1 MKSFSSIFFIL
12 VLSVLPAMAQKER
25 YIPSGIRFGADL
37 PSLAN
42 QAFSQNLKPVEFTTD
57 IDFGSF
63 FLVADYGNVVFTQNE
78 ALHNYQSS
86 GSYMRVGFDYNF
98 LDTDTSNSVLFFG
111 LRLGRGRTNET
122 LSFSSINNI
131 ERNTG
136 WPETTLQTANN
147 GLRTSWFEFV
157 TGTRIRIF
165 DEFYMGFTIR
175 YKISPRYRGNETLR
189 PYYLPGFG
197 RNIDESSW
205 GFGYYIY
212 YRIPWKKKIFPA
224 PRESRQV
231 DPNATNENGN
241 RNGNGMG
248 QPFP

>member
-1 MKSFSSIFFIL
+1 MLML
-12 VLSVLPAMAQKER
+12 VLSALPALAQKER
-25 YIPSGIRFGADL
+25 YIPSGIRLGADL

-42 QAFSQNLKPVEFTTD
+42 QAFSQNLKPVEFTAD

-78 ALHNYQSS
+78 LLHSYQSS
-86 GSYMRVGFDYNF
+86 GSYFRTGIDYNF
-98 LDTDTSNSVLFFG
+98 LDTDTSNSVFFFG
-111 LRLGRGRTNET
+111 LRLGRGTTNET
-122 LSFSSINNI
+122 LSFSSVNNI

-136 WPETTLQTANN
+136 WPETILQTANN

-165 DEFYMGFTIR
+165 DEFYMGFTLR

-189 PYYLPGFG
+189 PYYLPGYG

-205 GFGYYIY
+205 GFSYYVY

-231 DPNATNENGN
+231 DPNAIDENGN
-241 RNGNGMG
+241 GNGNMNRNGMG